1 MGRKMP
7 ALCVCVGETQQDT
20 AGIQTSDD
28 SPAAGRVASL
38 ACRLLGSWTP
48 GQIWESEATCRC
60 GILPANFPG
69 NNWYSCSVV
78 ASLQDLLR

>member
-7 ALCVCVGETQQDT
+7 ALCVRVGETQRDM
-20 AGIQTSDD
+20 AGIQTSDY

-38 ACRLLGSWTP
+38 ACWLLGSWTP

-60 GILPANFPG
+60 GIPPTSIPRNT
-69 NNWYSCSVV
+69 WWSCFAV
-78 ASLQDLLR
+78 ASLQDRLW